1 MLRFSLN
8 SPKFLVEYTKLIFV
22 LVNNNMK
29 IRYISFLMI
38 LVAFLSACS
47 TQKKVIGNLTGPNP
61 ERARFESVI
70 ANNYKYE
77 ALQSKVKL
85 SMGSSSLNGKICLES
100 GKRLCL
106 LVNAPLLGFEV
117 ARIEATAD
125 SAILVDKF
133 DKAYTVVPLG
143 ELTQMEALAGHEM
156 EALECLMLGRI
167 FIPGKGQATSKDYGL
182 LTWSTPTNAA
192 GENPLSTGVYKGKNY
207 DLAYTIN
214 SLGQLTS
221 TSLTMADGKKAVW
234 QYASYKE
241 LEKKSLPAS
250 ETIKASNN
258 EDKELQAGISFTN
271 PTLGESTWRDFEPNA
286 SFRRVT
292 LKELGEI
299 LKKMTK

>member
-1 MLRFSLN
+1 
-8 SPKFLVEYTKLIFV
+8 
-22 LVNNNMK
+22 MK

-47 TQKKVIGNLTGPNP
+47 TQKKVIGSLTGPNP

>member
-1 MLRFSLN
+1 
-8 SPKFLVEYTKLIFV
+8 
-22 LVNNNMK
+22 MK

>member
-1 MLRFSLN
+1 
-8 SPKFLVEYTKLIFV
+8 
-22 LVNNNMK
+22 MK
-29 IRYISFLMI
+29 IKYYSLLII

-47 TQKKVIGNLTGPNP
+47 TQKKAIGSLTGPNP
-61 ERARFESVI
+61 ERARFETVI
-70 ANNYKYE
+70 ANNFKYE

-133 DKAYTVVPLG
+133 DKVYTVVPLG

-167 FIPGKGQATSKDYGL
+167 FIPGKGLATSKDYSL
-182 LTWSTPTNAA
+182 LTWSTPTNAS
-192 GENPLSTGVYKGKNY
+192 GDNPLTTGVYKGKNY

-214 SLGQLTS
+214 ASGQLMN

-234 QYASYKE
+234 QYATFQGVDKKNLPVTE
-241 LEKKSLPAS
+241 L
-250 ETIKASNN
+250 IKATNS
-258 EDKELQAGISFTN
+258 DKKELQAGMSFTN

-292 LKELGEI
+292 LQELGEI
-299 LKKMTK
+299 LKNITK

>member
-1 MLRFSLN
+1 
-8 SPKFLVEYTKLIFV
+8 
-22 LVNNNMK
+22 MK

-143 ELTQMEALAGHEM
+143 ELTQMEVLAGHEM

>member
-1 MLRFSLN
+1 
-8 SPKFLVEYTKLIFV
+8 
-22 LVNNNMK
+22 MK
-29 IRYISFLMI
+29 IRYISFLII

-167 FIPGKGQATSKDYGL
+167 FIPGKGQATSKDYSQ
-182 LTWSTPTNAA
+182 LTWSTPTNAG

-234 QYASYKE
+234 LYASYKE